1 MLEMNVAYVIVAIVV
16 GVGLPSL
23 GAAIAVGR
31 LIERLDS
38 IKALFQSALDHW
50 AHVEGKQDELIKD
63 HEGRLR
69 RLEGT
74 EG

>member
-1 MLEMNVAYVIVAIVV
+1 MSTQYLVIFVAM
-16 GVGLPSL
+16 GLGLPML

-38 IKALFQSALDHW
+38 IKSLFSQALEHW
-50 AHVEGKQDELIKD
+50 EHVEGKQDEALKD
-63 HEGRLR
+63 HEGRIR

-74 EG
+74 E